1 MIFKPKIIAFVCNWS
16 LPPEV
21 EVTTPSLI
29 RGYPKVRIV
38 RVMCAGR
45 LDPAIVLETFLR
57 GADGV
62 LVVRCVSPDCHYV
75 DGNMQAERKVRMLK
89 GRMALTG
96 FDPERL
102 RWECASASE
111 IETFA
116 RSINAVRNQV
126 PSLGSSPLVGE
137 EADSR
142 LLLNVNA
149 AKAVAENFTLRVLT
163 GREKGLTGD
172 ANVYGERLSQEE
184 FDRLMVKTIGAEFIR
199 HKIRLLTAE
208 KPMSV
213 KQIAVTT
220 SMEPSL
226 ALCHVVNMRR
236 KGMIAL
242 GHVEGTSPLYR
253 ALEVR

>member
-1 MIFKPKIIAFVCNWS
+1 
-16 LPPEV
+16 
-21 EVTTPSLI
+21 
-29 RGYPKVRIV
+29 
-38 RVMCAGR
+38 
-45 LDPAIVLETFLR
+45 
-57 GADGV
+57 
-62 LVVRCVSPDCHYV
+62 
-75 DGNMQAERKVRMLK
+75 MLK
-89 GRMALTG
+89 RLMALTG

-102 RWECASASE
+102 RLEWTSASE

-116 RSINAVRNQV
+116 RIINDFRNQV
-126 PSLGSSPLVGE
+126 ASLGSSPLVGE

-184 FDRLMVKTIGAEFIR
+184 FDRLMVETIEAEFIS

-213 KQIAVTT
+213 KQIAFVT

-226 ALCHVVNMRR
+226 TLCHVVNMRR

-242 GHVEGTSPLYR
+242 DHVEGTTPLYR

>member
-1 MIFKPKIIAFVCNWS
+1 M
-16 LPPEV
+16 
-21 EVTTPSLI
+21 
-29 RGYPKVRIV
+29 
-38 RVMCAGR
+38 
-45 LDPAIVLETFLR
+45 
-57 GADGV
+57 
-62 LVVRCVSPDCHYV
+62 
-75 DGNMQAERKVRMLK
+75 
-89 GRMALTG
+89 
-96 FDPERL
+96 
-102 RWECASASE
+102 
-111 IETFA
+111 
-116 RSINAVRNQV
+116 
-126 PSLGSSPLVGE
+126 
-137 EADSR
+137 
-142 LLLNVNA
+142 NA

-184 FDRLMVKTIGAEFIR
+184 FDRLMVETIEAEFIR

-242 GHVEGTSPLYR
+242 DHVEGTSPLYR